1 MASVRD
7 DVGPVRWEALGSVG
21 PPPGGRTW
29 GQCEEIPSTTV
40 SKLPHLVR
48 SCAPP
53 RDSAEW
59 VPGFQGST
67 TFCATNVEKTLLNYA
82 RRDEDMSDGV
92 ARCLQAARCRSSG
105 LGYLRSRRSLSPP
118 PLGT

>member
-1 MASVRD
+1 MQGQYA
-7 DVGPVRWEALGSVG
+7 GKRWAVWDPLQEGV
-21 PPPGGRTW
+21 PGGGVKRSRP
-29 GQCEEIPSTTV
+29 QPSANSLISSAV
-40 SKLPHLVR
+40 AR
-48 SCAPP
+48 PP